1 MSIETITA
9 YRTDDGKVFT
19 DQHEAE
25 AYAYQGTHRA
35 SAEAFLDWLNA
46 KTGKV
51 ATKGARSR
59 AVNIITAFLA
69 WDAMCLYGVE
79 GAEPGDDHGQ

>member
-1 MSIETITA
+1 MSIEAITA
-9 YRTDDGKVFT
+9 YRTADGKIFT
-19 DQHEAE
+19 DKAEAE

-35 SAEAFLDWLNA
+35 AAEAFLDWQDA

-59 AVNIITAFLA
+59 AINILTAFQA

-79 GAEPGDDHGQ
+79 GAEPGDDGV